1 MSFIEMVILGVL
13 SATDDRS
20 KDEPDPISDSG
31 DISLLDIVVISIV
44 TVVTVLLGGGLLLS
58 SMIS

>member
-20 KDEPDPISDSG
+20 KDESDSG
-31 DISLLDIVVISIV
+31 DISPLDIVVISIV
-44 TVVTVLLGGGLLLS
+44 TVTVLLGGGLLLS

>member
-44 TVVTVLLGGGLLLS
+44 TVTVLLGGGLLLS
-58 SMIS
+58 SMIP

>member
-13 SATDDRS
+13 SATDDQP
-20 KDEPDPISDSG
+20 KDEPDQISDSG

-44 TVVTVLLGGGLLLS
+44 TVTVLLGGGLLLS